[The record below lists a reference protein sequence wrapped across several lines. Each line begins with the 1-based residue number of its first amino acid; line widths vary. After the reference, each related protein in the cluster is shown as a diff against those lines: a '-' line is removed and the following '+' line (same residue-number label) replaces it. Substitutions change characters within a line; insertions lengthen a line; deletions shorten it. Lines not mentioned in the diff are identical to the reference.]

1 MPTEINVIVVS
12 LSGGRL
18 LAGAGQGLLTT
29 SVYTVEVVSPQL
41 RGPLSVL
48 EGAARSLGVVLV
60 YSLGAAV
67 SWHTAAA
74 LATAAPALALVMV
87 LRSPESPVHLVSRDR
102 MEEAERSLKKLHNY
116 GYDATEDLQIIRES
130 LEKTKADDSQVS
142 MLETLKELNKHPE
155 LYKPFLIVSLLRSA
169 EFSQFPNNA
178 DWMFP
183 ALSSSSA
190 APRPSAA
197 TWSRYSPPCSP
208 PRPRRR
214 ASAAAARDPRCPAP
228 PTSLPSPRA

>member
-1 MPTEINVIVVS
+1 MDWMRSGWSFEKCHLALPLEVMPTERNVIVVS

-155 LYKPFLIVSLLRSA
+155 LYKPFLIVSLLR
-169 EFSQFPNNA
+169 
-178 DWMFP
+178 
-183 ALSSSSA
+183 
-190 APRPSAA
+190 
-197 TWSRYSPPCSP
+197 
-208 PRPRRR
+208 
-214 ASAAAARDPRCPAP
+214 
-228 PTSLPSPRA
+228 